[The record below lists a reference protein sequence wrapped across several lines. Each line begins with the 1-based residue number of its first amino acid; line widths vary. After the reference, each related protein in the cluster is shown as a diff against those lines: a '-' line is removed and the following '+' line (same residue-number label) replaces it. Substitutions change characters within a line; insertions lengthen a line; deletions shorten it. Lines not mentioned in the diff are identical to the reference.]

1 MPYWAT
7 ATIHHLPPP
16 PMTIGRGMHSD
27 VRMALNVGQIVGAFD
42 VLRETVVIRRET
54 HEGLFL
60 LHLPLVGTG
69 LIQRSILQITI

>member
-7 ATIHHLPPP
+7 ATIHHL
-16 PMTIGRGMHSD
+16 TDGRGMHSD
-27 VRMALNVGQIVGAFD
+27 VRMALNVGQIVGALD
-42 VLRETVVIRRET
+42 VLREKTVVIRRET